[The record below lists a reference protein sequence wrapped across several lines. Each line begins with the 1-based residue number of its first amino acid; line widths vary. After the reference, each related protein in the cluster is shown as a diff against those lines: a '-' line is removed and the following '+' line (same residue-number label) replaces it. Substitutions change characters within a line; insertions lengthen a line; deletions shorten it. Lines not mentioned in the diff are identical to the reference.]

1 MPAQLR
7 AQKPESQAFQR
18 LRDLL
23 EKRIVYLDG
32 AMGTMIQQLKLSEDD
47 FRGERFRNHSKDL
60 RGNNDLLSLTQPQLV
75 EAIHRQYL
83 DAGSDI
89 IETNTFNATS
99 IAQADYGLEDMAY
112 ELNKVS
118 AELARRVSDEMMREN
133 PERVC
138 WVAGALGPTN
148 KTASLS
154 PEVADPGYRAV
165 SFDELVEAYHTA
177 ARGLVDG
184 GADILLPETT
194 FDTLNIKAAL
204 FAIETLQDELS
215 ERIPVMISFT
225 ITDASGRTLSGQTVE
240 AFWNSVRHARP
251 ISVGINCALGAEEM
265 RPYMEELS
273 RVADCYTSCYPNA
286 GLPNPLSETGYDE
299 TPATTSQF
307 LRDFAQS
314 GFINIVGGCC
324 GTTPE
329 HIAAIVEGSS
339 GLPARKIPSPS
350 PAMRL
355 SGLEALT
362 IATEDAPFIVVGE
375 RTNVTG
381 SPRFRKLIKNGDLET
396 AVHVARQQVENGANI
411 IDVNFDEG
419 LLDSAGSMRRFLNL
433 IAAEPDIARVPVM
446 LDSSRW
452 SVIET
457 GLKCLQGKGIV
468 NSISLKEGE
477 EKFLDRAAT
486 IRRYGAAVIVMAFDE
501 KGQAATRADKVR
513 ICRRAYRLL
522 REELDFDPQDVIFD
536 PNVLTVATGMEEHNS
551 YGIDF
556 IEAAREIKRV
566 CPGARVS
573 GGISNVSFSFRGNN
587 HVREAMHSAFL
598 YHSIEAGLDMGILNA
613 GMLAVYEEIDRELLQ
628 YVEDVLLNRRS
639 DATERLVDY
648 AEGVKGRAAERRVA
662 NLEWRKGPVEDRL
675 SHALIKG
682 ITDFIVKDTE
692 EARLQFDRP
701 LQVIEGPLMDG
712 MKTVGDL
719 FGSGKMFLPQVVKSA
734 RVMKS
739 AVAHLTPFME
749 LEQSAGGSRSQ
760 GKVVLATV
768 KGDVHDIGKN
778 IVSVVLA
785 CNNFE
790 VVDLGVMAPCEK
802 ILQTAREEGADL
814 IGLSGLITPSLDE
827 MIHDAAEME
836 RLGFE
841 TPLLI
846 GGATTS
852 KLHTAVKIA
861 PAYSGPVQH
870 VLDASRV
877 VGVCNALLHPERKEK
892 FVEELKVDQ
901 ERLRASYARRSSA
914 TELLS
919 LEEARARAF
928 GTDWDE
934 FEVVRPVHTEI
945 QRWEEVPLA
954 DIVPFI
960 DWSPFFW
967 AWRLKGVYPKI
978 LKHPQYGQEASE
990 LYRDALG
997 LLEQIVE
1004 EEAFHCRAVYGVFP
1018 ANSVGDDLEV
1028 YGDDD
1033 REKMLCRFH
1042 FLRQQK
1048 KKKKGANYFCLSD
1061 FVAPK
1066 NSGIEDS
1073 LGAFAVTAG
1082 VEVEGYAKKFES
1094 GGDDYS
1100 AIMVK
1105 ALGDRFA
1112 EALTEKVHREVRR
1125 LWGFGR
1131 KENLDYPDL
1140 IAEKYRG
1147 IRPAAG
1153 YPACPDHTEKS
1164 ALWELLDVERN
1175 TGIQITESF
1184 AMEPPPSISGLIFSH
1199 PGSRYFSVGP
1209 ISREQLDNYASR
1221 KEISPAEAEKWLAP
1235 NLGY

>member
-1 MPAQLR
+1 MAAQLR
-7 AQKPESQAFQR
+7 EQKPESREYRQ

-23 EKRIVYLDG
+23 ERRIVFLDG
-32 AMGTMIQQLKLSEDD
+32 AMGTMIQRLKLSEAD
-47 FRGERFRNHSKDL
+47 FRGERFRNHAKDL
-60 RGNNDLLSLTQPQLV
+60 KGNNDLLSLTQPHLIQ
-75 EAIHRQYL
+75 AIHRQYL

-89 IETNTFNATS
+89 IETNTFNSTS
-99 IAQADYGLEDMAY
+99 IAQADYGLEDLAY
-112 ELNKVS
+112 ELNKES
-118 AELARRVSDEMMREN
+118 AELARRATEEVMRKN
-133 PERVC
+133 PGRVC

-154 PEVADPGYRAV
+154 PEVADPGFRAV

-177 ARGLVDG
+177 ARGLLDG
-184 GADILLPETT
+184 GADLLLPETT
-194 FDTLNIKAAL
+194 FDTLNLKAAL
-204 FAIETLQDELS
+204 FAIEALQDELS

-225 ITDASGRTLSGQTVE
+225 ITDASGRTLSGQTVQG
-240 AFWNSVRHARP
+240 FWNSVRHARP
-251 ISVGINCALGAEEM
+251 ISVGINCALGAEQM
-265 RPYMEELS
+265 RPYVEELA

-299 TPATTSQF
+299 TPATTSGF
-307 LRDFAQS
+307 LEEFAQA

-329 HIAAIVEGSS
+329 HIAAIVEASS

-355 SGLEALT
+355 SGLESLT
-362 IATEDAPFIVVGE
+362 IADKDAPFIVVGE

-381 SPRFRKLIKNGDLET
+381 SPRFRKLIKKGDFEK
-396 AVHVARQQVENGANI
+396 AVQVARQQVDNGANV

-419 LLDSAGSMRRFLNL
+419 LLDSEESMRRFLNL

-477 EKFLDRAAT
+477 EKFLDQASV
-486 IRRYGAAVIVMAFDE
+486 IQRYGAAVIVMAFDE
-501 KGQAATRADKVR
+501 KGQAATLADKVH
-513 ICRRAYRLL
+513 ICHRAYRLL
-522 REELDFDPQDVIFD
+522 REELDFDPHDIIFD

-556 IEAAREIKRV
+556 IQAVREIKRL

-587 HVREAMHSAFL
+587 YVREAMHAAFL

-613 GMLAVYEEIDRELLQ
+613 GMLAVYEEIDKELLQ
-628 YVEDVLLNRRS
+628 YVEDVLLNRRP

-662 NLEWRKGPVEDRL
+662 DLGWRNGSVEGRL
-675 SHALIKG
+675 SHALVKG
-682 ITDFIVKDTE
+682 ITDFIVEDTE

-749 LEQSAGGSRSQ
+749 QEQSAGASRSQ
-760 GKVVLATV
+760 GKMVLATV

-790 VVDLGVMAPCEK
+790 VVDLGVMVPCER

-836 RLGFE
+836 RLGFK

-877 VGVCNALLHPERKEK
+877 VGVCNALLHPERKDK
-892 FVEELKVDQ
+892 FVEQLKEDQ
-901 ERLRASYARRSSA
+901 AKLRASHARRSTKA
-914 TELLS
+914 ELLS

-928 GTDWDE
+928 ATNWDE
-934 FEVVRPVHTEI
+934 AEVARPVHTGI
-945 QRWEEVPLA
+945 HRREEVPLA
-954 DIVPFI
+954 DIVPYI

-967 AWRLKGVYPKI
+967 SWRLKGVYPKI
-978 LKHPQYGQEASE
+978 LKHPQYGKEASD
-990 LYRDALG
+990 LYRDARE
-997 LLEQIVE
+997 LLDRIVAE
-1004 EEAFHCRAVYGVFP
+1004 NVFHCRAVYGIFP

-1028 YGDDD
+1028 YRDDD
-1033 REKMLCRFH
+1033 REEALYRFR

-1048 KKKKGANYFCLSD
+1048 KKRKGADYLCLSD

-1066 NSGIEDS
+1066 DSGKEDF

-1082 VEVEGYAKKFES
+1082 FEVGRYAEKFES
-1094 GGDDYS
+1094 EGDDYS

-1105 ALGDRFA
+1105 SLGDRFA
-1112 EALTEKVHREVRR
+1112 EALTEKVHKEVRR

-1131 KENLDYPDL
+1131 KENLDYQDL

-1147 IRPAAG
+1147 IRPAPG
-1153 YPACPDHTEKS
+1153 YPACPDHTEKG
-1164 ALWELLDVERN
+1164 ALWELLEVERN
-1175 TGIQITESF
+1175 TGIQLTESF
-1184 AMEPPPSISGLIFSH
+1184 VMNPPPSVSGLIFSH
-1199 PGSRYFSVGP
+1199 PDSRYFSVGP
-1209 ISREQLDNYASR
+1209 ISREQLADYASR
-1221 KEISPAEAEKWLAP
+1221 KGISLAEAEKWLAS
-1235 NLGY
+1235 NLG